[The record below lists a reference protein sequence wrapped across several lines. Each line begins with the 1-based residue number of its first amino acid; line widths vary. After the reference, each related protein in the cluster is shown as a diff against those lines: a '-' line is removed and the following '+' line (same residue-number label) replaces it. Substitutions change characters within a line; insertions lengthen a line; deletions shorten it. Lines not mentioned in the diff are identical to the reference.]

1 MSKKDIT
8 TRSDLEKVVDVFYEK
23 IKVDEMLQH
32 MFINVKWQKHLPVM
46 YDFWENVLFHTGNF
60 NGNPMEKHQVAHQ
73 LKAMEKSH
81 FDQWVLLFNETIN
94 ELYTGENAEKLKDR
108 AKNIAVIM
116 QMKIL
121 GIDKDEFEGK

>member
-8 TRSDLEKVVDVFYEK
+8 TRSDLEKVVDVFYKK

-46 YDFWENVLFHTGNF
+46 YDFWENVLFHTGNY
-60 NGNPMEKHQVAHQ
+60 NGNP
-73 LKAMEKSH
+73 MEKSH